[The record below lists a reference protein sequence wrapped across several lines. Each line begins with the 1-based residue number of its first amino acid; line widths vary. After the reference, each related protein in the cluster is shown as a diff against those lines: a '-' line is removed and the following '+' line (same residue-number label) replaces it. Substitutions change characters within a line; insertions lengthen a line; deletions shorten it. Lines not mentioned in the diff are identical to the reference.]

1 MDSEPK
7 ADKGISLEDV
17 SPENMKY
24 ATQLVPVF
32 GEQIVA

>member
-1 MDSEPK
+1 VDVDPK
-7 ADKGISLEDV
+7 AEKGITLEDV

-32 GEQIVA
+32 GE